1 MKYVY
6 TFLFA
11 VSTIM
16 AGAQC
21 VPSQDDTTS
30 LLYPVPDTTGGAV
43 LYLGQY
49 YGDTITINVPS
60 DTAIDNPIGPGT
72 IDVSVD
78 SLVLTSVTGLPPGMT
93 YGCHNTDCFSLG
105 GQQGCLHY
113 YGTPQVADTFLVTVS
128 GAVYTSL
135 LPSTFDETFPLI
147 VVDASSVSENVS
159 QELLQVYP
167 NPAKDEVTLELSA
180 QSDAGSIRMYS
191 VLGNEVYN
199 GTLLPGINRI
209 STEELPAGYYVISAE
224 VNGERYSKQ
233 LAVIH

>member
-6 TFLFA
+6 TLLFA
-11 VSTIM
+11 VSAFF

-93 YGCHNTDCFSLG
+93 YGCHNNDCFALG

-113 YGTPQVADTFLVTVS
+113 YGTPQVADTFMVTVS

-135 LPSTFDETFPLI
+135 LPTTFDETFPLI
-147 VVDASSVSENVS
+147 VVDASSVPETKNK
-159 QELLQVYP
+159 ELIRVYP
-167 NPAKDEVTLELSA
+167 NPAKDEVTLELDA
-180 QSDAGSIRMYS
+180 QSDAGSVRLFS
-191 VLGNEVYN
+191 VLGSEVYS
-199 GTLLPGINRI
+199 GTLMPGVNRI
-209 STEELPAGYYVISAE
+209 ATKDFPAGYYVMSIE
-224 VNGERYSKQ
+224 INGEHYSKQ
-233 LAVIH
+233 LAVIR